1 MKKLIVK
8 VLRYVVFT
16 LIALIITVNLFIVLS
31 GRFYLYKG
39 VANTYLVGK
48 TGPTI
53 YDLDVFAYSTLE
65 AGKKASQMPEH
76 ITYNKHILSNEDRAF
91 VEELETRA
99 LLVFKGDS
107 LLFEEYWGDHNKETV
122 SNSFSVAKTLV
133 ALLISIAVEE
143 GKIKSL
149 DESAAN
155 YIPEFKNGGK
165 EVITIRHLLA
175 MSSGLDWEE
184 SSKNPFSDNAESY
197 YGSDLYG
204 HVTRQR
210 LEREPGEL
218 FKYQSGNSQLLGF
231 IVEKATGMDLSA
243 YAEEKIW
250 KKIGAEHDA
259 FWSLDREGGN
269 EKAFCC
275 MYATARDYAR
285 LGQLILN
292 KGKYNGEQIFPL
304 WYYHEMTSPS
314 ALDTKDGVKNSRYG
328 LHIWTYMGETGQV
341 NYCRGINGQYIITIP
356 EEDLLIVRLG
366 NKRTP
371 TFELP
376 ETKKNDKKYIE
387 ENRHKIGHS
396 SGLFQYIALGKKMIA
411 KTGNK

>member
-1 MKKLIVK
+1 M
-8 VLRYVVFT
+8 
-16 LIALIITVNLFIVLS
+16 IISVNLFIILS

-39 VANTYLVGK
+39 VANTYLKGK
-48 TGPTI
+48 SGPTI
-53 YDLDVFAYSTLE
+53 YDLNVFPYSTVE
-65 AGKKASQMPEH
+65 AGQEASIVPIH
-76 ITYNKHILSNEDRAF
+76 TKFNKIELPIEDRKF
-91 VEELETRA
+91 IEEMKTKA
-99 LLVFKGDS
+99 LLIYKGDS
-107 LLFEEYWGDHNKETV
+107 LIFEEYWGDHEEITV

-149 DESAAN
+149 DESVSN

-165 EVITIRHLLA
+165 EIITIRHLLA

-184 SSKNPFSDNAESY
+184 SGKNPLSDNAESY

-210 LEREPGEL
+210 LERSPGEL

-231 IVEKATGMDLSA
+231 IIEKATGMDLSA

-259 FWSLDREGGN
+259 YWSLDKELGD

-275 MYATARDYAR
+275 MYATARDYGR

-292 KGKYNGEQIFPL
+292 KGKFQGEQVFPL

-314 ALDTKDGVKNSRYG
+314 ALDTEDGVKNSRYG
-328 LHIWTYMGETGQV
+328 LHIWTYMDDEGQV
-341 NYCRGINGQYIITIP
+341 NYCRGIKGQYIITIP
-356 EEDLLIVRLG
+356 EKDLLIIRLG
-366 NKRTP
+366 SERTA
-371 TFELP
+371 TYTLP
-376 ETKKNDKKYIE
+376 EEKEGDKIYIDQ
-387 ENRHKIGHS
+387 NRHKFGHS
-396 SGLFQYIALGKKMIA
+396 SGLFRYIALGKKMI
-411 KTGNK
+411 NKIE

>member
-1 MKKLIVK
+1 MKKIILK
-8 VLRYVVFT
+8 VLKYFAFT
-16 LIALIITVNLFIVLS
+16 IIALLITVNLFIILS

-53 YDLDVFAYSTLE
+53 YDLDVFYYSTVE
-65 AGKKASQMPEH
+65 AAEEVSVIPEH
-76 ITYNKHILSNEDRAF
+76 VNFNKVKISKEDRKF
-91 VEELETRA
+91 LEDLETKA

-107 LLFEEYWGDHNKETV
+107 LMYEEYWGEHTKETV

-133 ALLISIAVEE
+133 ALLISIAVED

-149 DESAAN
+149 DESVSN
-155 YIPEFKNGGK
+155 YIPEFKTGGK

-184 SSKNPFSDNAESY
+184 SGKNPLSDNAESY
-197 YGSDLYG
+197 YGGDLYG

-210 LEREPGEL
+210 LEREPGQL

-231 IVEKATGMDLSA
+231 IIEKATGRDLGD

-259 FWSLDREGGN
+259 YWSLDKELGD

-275 MYATARDYAR
+275 MYATARDYGR

-292 KGKYNGEQIFPL
+292 KGKFNGEQIFPL
-304 WYYHEMTSPS
+304 WYYHEMISPS
-314 ALDTKDGVKNSRYG
+314 ALNTEDGIQNSRYG
-328 LHIWTYMGETGQV
+328 LHIWTYMDEAGLV
-341 NYCRGINGQYIITIP
+341 NYCRGIKGQYIIAIP

-366 NKRTP
+366 SERTAQ
-371 TFELP
+371 FELP
-376 ETKKNDKKYIE
+376 EDKKSDKKFIAQ
-387 ENRHKIGHS
+387 NKHKIGHS
-396 SGLFQYIALGKKMIA
+396 SGLFRYIALGKTIKE
-411 KTGNK
+411 KTEKK

>member
-1 MKKLIVK
+1 MKKLFFK
-8 VLRYVVFT
+8 VLKYFAFT
-16 LIALIITVNLFIVLS
+16 VIALIITVNLFIILS

-48 TGPTI
+48 SGPTI
-53 YDLDVFAYSTLE
+53 YDLDVFPHSTVE
-65 AGKKASQMPEH
+65 AGEDVAQIPLH
-76 ITYNKHILSNEDRAF
+76 TDFNKYELSAEDRKF
-91 VEELETRA
+91 VEEMKSKA
-99 LLVFKGDS
+99 LLIFRGDS
-107 LLFEEYWGDHNKETV
+107 LMYEEYWGDHTEITV

-149 DESAAN
+149 DESVSN

-184 SSKNPFSDNAESY
+184 SGKNPLSDNAESY

-210 LEREPGEL
+210 LEREPGKL

-243 YAEEKIW
+243 YAEKKIW

-259 FWSLDREGGN
+259 FWSLDKELGD

-275 MYATARDYAR
+275 MYATARDYGR

-314 ALDTKDGVKNSRYG
+314 ALDTEDGVKNSRYG
-328 LHIWTYMGETGQV
+328 LHIWTYMDEEGQV
-341 NYCRGINGQYIITIP
+341 NYCRGIKGQYIITIP
-356 EEDLLIVRLG
+356 EQNLLIIRLG
-366 NKRTP
+366 SERTP
-371 TFELP
+371 TYELP
-376 ETKKNDKKYIE
+376 EGKKTDKEFIAQ
-387 ENRHKIGHS
+387 NRHRIGHS
-396 SGLFQYIALGKKMIA
+396 SGLFRYIALGKKMIS
-411 KTGNK
+411 KTGEK